1 MAEGIYEPLL
11 SYIRIMRDKEITE
24 VHRWLLFSI
33 FQYLTLLCFNNTKA
47 KHIFMNHI
55 GDILPFLTKRVGAA
69 SFLYEVCIN
78 NKILV
83 NNFDSVETIFDG
95 ALNSCI

>member
-1 MAEGIYEPLL
+1 MK
-11 SYIRIMRDKEITE
+11 DKDMSEI
-24 VHRWLLFSI
+24 HRWLIFSI

-47 KHIFMNHI
+47 KHLFMNYI
-55 GDILPFLTKRVGAA
+55 SDILPYLTKRVGAP

-83 NNFDSVETIFDG
+83 NNFELVEMIFDG
-95 ALNSCI
+95 ALNSCIELEN